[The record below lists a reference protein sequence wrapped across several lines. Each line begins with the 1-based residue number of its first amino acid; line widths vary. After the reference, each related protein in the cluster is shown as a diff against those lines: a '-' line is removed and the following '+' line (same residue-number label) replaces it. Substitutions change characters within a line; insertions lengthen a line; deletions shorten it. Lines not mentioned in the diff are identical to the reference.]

1 MFYFLG
7 GRCSSETSQQLKII
21 IQQIYKCKYLCCCK
35 SQDSTSKFFIYV
47 QLFSSKENWEFQN
60 SYKISEIRSAMNE
73 RLIFIIWHKNI
84 EYTSI
89 LWLQCY
95 FFLFHS
101 KKRPSTRKVKST
113 TNYKTHSNSW
123 KRLAIP

>member
-1 MFYFLG
+1 MQVNSRFPEYMHTNFFFIFYIG

-60 SYKISEIRSAMNE
+60 SNKI
-73 RLIFIIWHKNI
+73 
-84 EYTSI
+84 
-89 LWLQCY
+89 
-95 FFLFHS
+95 
-101 KKRPSTRKVKST
+101 
-113 TNYKTHSNSW
+113 
-123 KRLAIP
+123 